1 MSDVEIVSSSLTI
14 RMNILVPGATFK
26 LIHSSSKVANPKK
39 FEVFTVADSM
49 YTTDELCHIKSP
61 SY

>member
-1 MSDVEIVSSSLTI
+1 MTI